1 MSPTPA
7 SVAKHGLLAIVSGP
21 SGAGKTT
28 IARALHDAFD
38 RSLLSVSLTT
48 RPRTDREREG
58 VDYFF
63 VDEQEFLA
71 RVERDEFLEHA
82 GVYGKRYGTLRAPV
96 DGALREGRL
105 VILEIDVQGAKQV
118 KSQLPDAMGL
128 FVLPPSED
136 ALLERLRARKRDTEE
151 VIQKRFARARDEMAE
166 ARRCGVYD
174 LFIVNDDLDR
184 AIAQA
189 VDAVRARVRG

>member
-1 MSPTPA
+1 MPPTTA
-7 SVAKHGLLAIVSGP
+7 HESKQGLLVIVSGP

-28 IARALHDAFD
+28 IARAVHDAFAG
-38 RSLLSVSLTT
+38 SLLSVSLTT
-48 RPRTDREREG
+48 RPPGPRETDG
-58 VDYFF
+58 VDYHF
-63 VDEQEFLA
+63 VDEAEFLA
-71 RVERDEFLEHA
+71 RVDRAEFLEHA

-96 DGALREGRL
+96 ADAMRAGRL

-118 KSQLPDAMGL
+118 KSQIPDSYGL

-136 ALLERLRARKRDTEE
+136 ALLDRLRSRQRDSEE

-166 ARRCGVYD
+166 ARRCAVYD

-184 AIAQA
+184 AIGEAIGG
-189 VDAVRARVRG
+189 VRARARD